1 MPAASPSPI
10 SKPSKGCWT
19 CKARKIQCDR
29 SVPTCRRCSIAQRE
43 CEGYGVRLSWPRDN
57 DRKRALRVA
66 LPATTTRTQTQC
78 RNSDL
83 MINTTSRDIE
93 LYQYL
98 SLPNTS
104 KPQNPALPSP
114 KLWAK
119 PRSNMTHMELL
130 YYFREAAHYS
140 LVTFNPATSHVRD
153 AIMQMVFTHDTV
165 SRRALF
171 YALLA
176 FSSLHRS
183 GLHRETMALKV
194 TALAA
199 LSASAKEAAQ
209 GSVEAAQHVAA
220 CMLLCAFEV
229 SQGHCAWGTF
239 RLIFHLQIL
248 LPSENSGEWLLY
260 IRGATEVVQRAQLE
274 NQSEFTGSED
284 LLDWVYFHKLM
295 SRFTLYHWRHNYL
308 AVAGTDLT
316 SGPAQHINRYSPLPE
331 EPIAPLFQNRPHA
344 ILNVLSEIC
353 EVLLD
358 PSDPRSQDIA
368 YKDRLRALEWKVD
381 NFPSL
386 PAIDSDLGDSR
397 DDAEFTAQLYR
408 ISTRVYLARAS
419 QDPGEPLANLDS
431 LVEPAFA
438 GPVQSCYCHHFFP
451 LLIIAGEAR
460 TDEQRA
466 AILNLIDR
474 TEKNGYGRSMK
485 AFRTQVQS
493 FWIQHDLH
501 EDGERIL
508 NYLGLMK
515 AVVSSHHALPSYV

>member
-1 MPAASPSPI
+1 MPAASPNPI
-10 SKPSKGCWT
+10 SKPRQGCWT
-19 CKARKIQCDR
+19 CKARKVQCDR
-29 SVPTCRRCSIAQRE
+29 GVPTCRRCSTAQRD
-43 CEGYGVRLSWPRDN
+43 CEGYELRLSWPKDN
-57 DRKRALRVA
+57 DRRRAIRAA

-78 RNSDL
+78 RNSNL

-98 SLPNTS
+98 SLPITS

-119 PRSNMTHMELL
+119 PRSNLTHMELL

-153 AIMQMVFTHDTV
+153 VIMQMIFTHDTV
-165 SRRALF
+165 SRRALV

-176 FSSLHRS
+176 FSSLHRG
-183 GLHRETMALKV
+183 GLHRETMSLKV

-199 LSASAKEAAQ
+199 LSTSAKEAAQ

-220 CMLLCAFEV
+220 CMLLCAFE
-229 SQGHCAWGTF
+229 
-239 RLIFHLQIL
+239 IL

-274 NQSEFTGSED
+274 DQSNLTGSED

-308 AVAGTDLT
+308 AVAGADLT
-316 SGPAQHINRYSPLPE
+316 SNPAQPINQYSPLPE
-331 EPIAPLFQNRPHA
+331 EPTASLFQNRPHV

-386 PAIDSDLGDSR
+386 PAIDSGLDDSS

-419 QDPGEPLANLDS
+419 QDPREPLANLDS

-474 TEKNGYGRSMK
+474 TERNGYGRSMK

-493 FWIQHDLH
+493 FWIQQDLH
-501 EDGERIL
+501 ADGEIIL